1 MVWQERIYGS
11 CIVGG
16 VKYMNKKTILS
27 IALVCVLLVSSG
39 AVASGVFSSFAREKA
54 PMEFEEQKISPMV
67 FLPELPLPPGTP
79 PVMPFPPDIPPEI
92 PLPPELPFPPEEPP
106 VELPELPEVITVNMI
121 LNQLENNVTFP
132 EVITDE
138 FGWFL
143 ENMTLCLEKYPNPND
158 DLTNQTNLTAFIQYV
173 VDWWNEWL
181 KEHGNENPLYA
192 QVIEAA
198 IKWLEEWLESPGNL
212 DELIEQFVKYMQTFI
227 EELITIP
234 VPEIP
239 IPPEIPIL
247 PGF

>member
-1 MVWQERIYGS
+1 
-11 CIVGG
+11 
-16 VKYMNKKTILS
+16 MNKKTILS

-54 PMEFEEQKISPMV
+54 PIEVEEQKISPMI
-67 FLPELPLPPGTP
+67 LPPRLPLPPELLPIPVP
-79 PVMPFPPDIPPEI
+79 PELPPMPIAPDIPPE
-92 PLPPELPFPPEEPP
+92 EPPEEPP

-121 LNQLENNVTFP
+121 LDQLENNVTFP

-143 ENMTLCLEKYPNPND
+143 ENMTLCLQEYPNQNA
-158 DLTNQTNLTAFIQYV
+158 DLTNLTNLTAFIQYV
-173 VDWWNEWL
+173 VDWWGEWL
-181 KEHGNENPLYA
+181 SEHGNENPLYA

-198 IKWLEEWLESPGNL
+198 IKCLEEWLESPGNL
-212 DELIEQFVKYMQTFI
+212 EELIEQFVKCMQTFI

-239 IPPEIPIL
+239 IPPEISIL

>member
-1 MVWQERIYGS
+1 MVWQEWIYGS

-54 PMEFEEQKISPMV
+54 PMEVEEQRISPMT
-67 FLPELPLPPGTP
+67 FLPELPLPPEIP
-79 PVMPFPPDIPPEI
+79 PVIPI
-92 PLPPELPFPPEEPP
+92 PPELPPMPIAPEIPPEESPEEPP

-121 LNQLENNVTFP
+121 LDQLSHTIVPDGFEWLYV
-132 EVITDE
+132 EIVS
-138 FGWFL
+138 
-143 ENMTLCLEKYPNPND
+143 CLEDYTGDKD
-158 DLTNQTNLTAFIQYV
+158 ANLRDEENFTPFLNYV
-173 VDWWNEWL
+173 VDYFRNYEL
-181 KEHGNENPLYA
+181 PEGFEQYQSL
-192 QVIEAA
+192 
-198 IKWLEEWLESPGNL
+198 LEYLIDCLTGWSGTP
-212 DELIEQFVKYMQTFI
+212 DDLIEYLLACI
-227 EELITIP
+227 EGWATIP